1 MALYENARR
10 AAQAAFVSEWSLME
24 RLAREGQSP
33 SVLFIGCSD
42 SRVMPSRVLGARPGD
57 VFVMRNVANVV
68 PPADAGESAVGAAIE
83 YAVLH
88 LKVSHIVICGHLD
101 CGGVHAL
108 DKDIDP
114 SSEPSI
120 ARWLEYAHP
129 ALRDIPSDLDGE
141 DRHRALVEANV
152 RLQLRHLL
160 TYPCVA
166 EAVRKGMLTL
176 HGWIYEIGTGRLWR
190 YSEENERFVE

>member
-68 PPADAGESAVGAAIE
+68 PPADAGESAVGAVIE
-83 YAVLH
+83 YAVVH
-88 LKVSHIVICGHLD
+88 LKVPHIVVCGHLD

-108 DKDIDP
+108 DASLDP
-114 SSEPSI
+114 HREPHI
-120 ARWLEYAHP
+120 TRWLAYIRP
-129 ALRDIPSDLDGE
+129 ALQEIPPDLTGE
-141 DRHRALVEANV
+141 ARHRAVVEANV
-152 RLQLRHLL
+152 RLQLRHLR

-166 EAVRKGMLTL
+166 QALREGRLTL
-176 HGWIYEIGTGRLWR
+176 HGWVYDLGTGSLWR
-190 YSEENERFVE
+190 CDEETGHFVE